1 MNERIEL
8 SFNKDT
14 AFTDAKS
21 ANILG
26 KIYFTPDTHSIVLE
40 GEEYGG
46 SLISFTAAPYGNNGQ
61 LVLVGENP
69 IDANSDLNSLMQS
82 KVEARLVIMNPG
94 QSEYLY
100 IPVSM
105 KFDVSNNTVL
115 CSGTYTITGICKMVY
130 FQVLVGGDIVN
141 TPIHIRDVVNK
152 ESKEF
157 TEKLQK
163 SITINDNYIEL
174 NNKLYYNSKPINHPD
189 MIIDEP
195 TVLPQYFADNIVYEK
210 IIKQIHIQQNDP
222 MISIDF
228 KDLPEHAV
236 IINSSLFSDLG
247 NYKHTIKKRID
258 PEINQDPENF
268 IYSNWE
274 ICMQDDDLIG
284 FLNYSTDKY
293 LMVQYY
299 LSDDIK
305 DPINKP
311 QHDYSYKAKYDEDDM
326 VNIVDQFLI

>member
-8 SFNKDT
+8 SFNKNT

-46 SLISFTAAPYGNNGQ
+46 PLISFMAAPNGNNDQ

-69 IDANSDLNSLMQS
+69 IGANSDLNSLMQS
-82 KVEARLVIMNPG
+82 KVEARLIITNRD
-94 QSEYLY
+94 QKEYLY
-100 IPVSM
+100 VPVSM

-115 CSGTYTITGICKMVY
+115 CSGTYTVAGICKMVY

-141 TPIHIRDVVNK
+141 IPVHIRDIVNK

-210 IIKQIHIQQNDP
+210 IIKQIHIQQNDQNNSI
-222 MISIDF
+222 ISIDF
-228 KDLPEHAV
+228 KDLPKHAI

-258 PEINQDPENF
+258 PENF

-274 ICMQDDDLIG
+274 ICMQDDDLIS

-293 LMVQYY
+293 LVVQYY